1 MLFGEGRP
9 RSLRMS
15 ASPHVRR
22 IEIDPTHT
30 HNGGILLLFF
40 NLPIFLMP

>member
-1 MLFGEGRP
+1 
-9 RSLRMS
+9 LRMS

-30 HNGGILLLFF
+30 MAEYFF
-40 NLPIFLMP
+40 YFLISQYF